1 MFIWFVR
8 HKIMSVVIYLFDL
21 HKTSNDLDCIRRS
34 DANITYVPPPKLEV
48 CEGNYNSA
56 DQHLPMGYERQL
68 NYPKILDSY
77 DENEESK
84 LATKKTDSSP
94 LFESTAPRRTIRK
107 KHRSKCI
114 K

>member
-1 MFIWFVR
+1 MKPI
-8 HKIMSVVIYLFDL
+8 
-21 HKTSNDLDCIRRS
+21 NNLDCIRS
-34 DANITYVPPPKLEV
+34 PDASATYVPPPKLEV

-68 NYPKILDSY
+68 NYPKILDSF

-84 LATKKTDSSP
+84 SATKKTDSTP
-94 LFESTAPRRTIRK
+94 VLESTAPRRTIRK
-107 KHRSKCI
+107 KHRSKCT